1 MNNPN
6 SSSIINIY
14 DHTYDTSTNTLTIG
28 KGITELNEDTLDEL
42 IDGMKPQYNKNQISN
57 NNLSSNEKCA
67 ICFAEWNKNNKNK
80 RINKLVK
87 LKCGHFF
94 HKKCI
99 KGWFKHNKTCPV
111 CRDNQSINSKDN
123 KIIIKKINFKQDNDL
138 LKIGDNTFKENKD
151 LISVDLSKAT
161 KLTTIG
167 YKTFYDCYELTG
179 ELKLPES
186 LTYIDEHAF
195 YSCTGITELKL
206 PNNLIHIGKGAFYG
220 CYNITGELKL
230 PNSLTH
236 IDNGAFYDCTG
247 IKELK
252 LPESLKKISKG
263 VFYAC
268 TGITNLKLPDSLTK
282 IDEDAFYY
290 CTGITELKLPNSLIH
305 IGKGAFYGCYNITG
319 ELKLPNSLTHI
330 DNGAFSDCTGIKELK
345 LPESLTHIGEG
356 AFKECNGIT
365 ELNLSN
371 TTNLTKIDSNAFE
384 MCNSIETITIS
395 SNICKI
401 INYPSNFI
409 HYKIKK
415 IIVIINN
422 KEKDIPPIKPF
433 LRRIHKNNVTNTEI
447 DDINIVYINIDKLI
461 LLLGGR
467 RYNTKRLKKPKQ
479 TKYKTK
485 RKYRSTT
492 RKSRRLLKRK
502 SKKW

>member
-1 MNNPN
+1 
-6 SSSIINIY
+6 
-14 DHTYDTSTNTLTIG
+14 
-28 KGITELNEDTLDEL
+28 
-42 IDGMKPQYNKNQISN
+42 
-57 NNLSSNEKCA
+57 
-67 ICFAEWNKNNKNK
+67 
-80 RINKLVK
+80 
-87 LKCGHFF
+87 
-94 HKKCI
+94 
-99 KGWFKHNKTCPV
+99 
-111 CRDNQSINSKDN
+111 
-123 KIIIKKINFKQDNDL
+123 
-138 LKIGDNTFKENKD
+138 
-151 LISVDLSKAT
+151 
-161 KLTTIG
+161 
-167 YKTFYDCYELTG
+167 
-179 ELKLPES
+179 
-186 LTYIDEHAF
+186 
-195 YSCTGITELKL
+195 
-206 PNNLIHIGKGAFYG
+206 
-220 CYNITGELKL
+220 
-230 PNSLTH
+230 
-236 IDNGAFYDCTG
+236 
-247 IKELK
+247 
-252 LPESLKKISKG
+252 
-263 VFYAC
+263 
-268 TGITNLKLPDSLTK
+268 
-282 IDEDAFYY
+282 
-290 CTGITELKLPNSLIH
+290 
-305 IGKGAFYGCYNITG
+305 
-319 ELKLPNSLTHI
+319 
-330 DNGAFSDCTGIKELK
+330 
-345 LPESLTHIGEG
+345 
-356 AFKECNGIT
+356 IT

>member
-1 MNNPN
+1 MSNPN
-6 SSSIINIY
+6 SSSIINID

-28 KGITELNEDTLDEL
+28 KDIKELNEDTLDEL

-67 ICFAEWNKNNKNK
+67 ICLAEWNNNNKNK

-206 PNNLIHIGKGAFYG
+206 PNN
-220 CYNITGELKL
+220 
-230 PNSLTH
+230 
-236 IDNGAFYDCTG
+236 
-247 IKELK
+247 
-252 LPESLKKISKG
+252 
-263 VFYAC
+263 
-268 TGITNLKLPDSLTK
+268 
-282 IDEDAFYY
+282 
-290 CTGITELKLPNSLIH
+290 LIH